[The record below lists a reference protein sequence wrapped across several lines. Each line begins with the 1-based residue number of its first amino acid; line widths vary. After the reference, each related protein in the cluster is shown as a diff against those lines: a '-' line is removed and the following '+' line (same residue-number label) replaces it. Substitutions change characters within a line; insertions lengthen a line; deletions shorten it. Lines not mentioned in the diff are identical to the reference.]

1 MNDKVLY
8 KNVMDSKFSEDPWN
22 GPYTITK
29 VNDNG
34 TVKLIMGKVTD
45 TVNIRN
51 IKPFRE

>member
-1 MNDKVLY
+1 
-8 KNVMDSKFSEDPWN
+8 MDSKFSEDPWK

-45 TVNIRN
+45 TVNIHN

>member
-1 MNDKVLY
+1 
-8 KNVMDSKFSEDPWN
+8 MDSKFSEDPWK
-22 GPYTITK
+22 GPYK

-51 IKPFRE
+51 IQPFWE